1 MKFTKIKTIHKNKY
15 EIHKNRT
22 LGKKPRQ
29 THEIFIKYSLVNNFV
44 MCCAPVSLFPAE
56 SIRMKKFP
64 KVLLFQQIFYSY
76 VILSDNT

>member
-29 THEIFIKYSLVNNFV
+29 TPENRLKIKNFD
-44 MCCAPVSLFPAE
+44 
-56 SIRMKKFP
+56 
-64 KVLLFQQIFYSY
+64 SY
-76 VILSDNT
+76 LQKS